1 MGIFDALNTAVAGL
15 QSQSFALQNI
25 SGNISNSSTIGY
37 KGINTSFEDLV
48 AQASSPSAQ
57 VAGGVQ
63 ALSQQTL
70 TTSGTVSSSTVATNM
85 AINGDGFFSVEK
97 PTSIVDNQ
105 PVFSGVTN
113 YTRAGDFQVNANGNL
128 VNGAGYYLMGVTVD
142 PKTGNP
148 LGSVPQVLQFQNNF
162 VPAQA
167 TSNIQYAANLP
178 TIPKTTAS
186 TTATPGTLVADG
198 GLDPSSFSQNPL
210 VLGTPATPFGD
221 NTVTGA
227 AALNTSSIPGWTP
240 GPITKATAL
249 SSIAVGTTTGN
260 AVTNSSAGPAV
271 VSSGATALSGTAP
284 ANALSSSFA
293 VNDTITVNGQT
304 ITFVATGA
312 TGNNQI
318 DIGDNITSLLGK
330 IDALTGT
337 TNASAIDPTTGKITL
352 NDNANAFSIKSSN
365 ATAFAAL
372 GFSGTVT
379 PPSNSLTTSF
389 VVGDAITVDASP
401 ASTIVFYNSKAGGS
415 AGSAANTSYL
425 DIATATVGDLMND
438 IGTITGVQPTINAST
453 GAITLHTGTTQD
465 LTVRSTAPAFTTL
478 GFNTTMSAA
487 RTGGGTNGTGFVV
500 GNDLTTFN
508 GESISGGAVTA
519 YNSAGTPVNLQF
531 RWVKSDSAAL
541 GNPHQDT
548 WNLFYQ
554 SDSTATGTSP
564 AWTNVGVNFIFN
576 SDGSLSSPAGSAI
589 TIPGVSV
596 NNQSLGNVTLNLGAG
611 GLTQFAST
619 TGAATINQIQQNG
632 FAAGQL
638 QSVAINNSGLVVGT
652 FSNGQNLDLAS
663 VTLSHFNGTNY
674 LQALSGEAYA
684 VTEQSGPAIA
694 GASGTISG
702 SALEGS
708 NTDIADEF
716 TKLIVTQQAYSA
728 NTKVITTAKDMVQD
742 LLNVLR

>member
-15 QSQSFALQNI
+15 QSQSYALQNI
-25 SGNISNSSTIGY
+25 SGNIANASTVGY
-37 KGINTSFEDLV
+37 KGINTTFEDLV
-48 AQASSPSAQ
+48 AQSATPTSQ
-57 VAGGVQ
+57 VAGGVT

-70 TTSGTVSSSTVATNM
+70 TTAGTVSSSTVATNM
-85 AINGDGFFSVEK
+85 AINGDGFFSVQK
-97 PTSIVDNQ
+97 PTSVVDNQ
-105 PVFSGVTN
+105 PVFNGVTD

-148 LGSVPQVLQFQNNF
+148 LGNVPQVLQFQNNF
-162 VPAQA
+162 VPAQP
-167 TSNIQYAANLP
+167 TTNIQYAANLP
-178 TIPKTTAS
+178 TVPQTTAS

-198 GLDPSSFSQNPL
+198 GLDPSAFSANPL
-210 VLGTPATPFGD
+210 VLGTPATAFGD

-227 AALNTSSIPGWTP
+227 AALNTSSFPGWTP
-240 GPITKATAL
+240 GPINANTAL
-249 SSIAVGTTTGN
+249 SSTAVGTTTGN
-260 AVTNSSAGPAV
+260 VVPNLSAPAV
-271 VSSGATALSGTAP
+271 VSSGATLLSGTAP

-293 VNDTITVNGQT
+293 VNDTITVNGQV
-304 ITFVATGA
+304 ITFVSGA
-312 TGNNQI
+312 AVGNNQVSI
-318 DIGDNITSLLGK
+318 TDNITTLLGK
-330 IDALTGT
+330 IDAISGT
-337 TNASAIDPTTGKITL
+337 TNPSTISPTTGKITL
-352 NDNANAFSIKSSN
+352 NDNTSALSVKSSN
-365 ATAFAAL
+365 ASAFGAL

-379 PPSNSLTTSF
+379 PPTNSLQSSF
-389 VVGDAITVDASP
+389 VAGNSITVDASP
-401 ASTIVFYNSKAGGS
+401 ASTITFYTGTAPAPVAGTTFV
-415 AGSAANTSYL
+415 NL
-425 DIATATVGDLMND
+425 ATATVGSLLSTID
-438 IGTITGVQPTINAST
+438 GITGTGNPSTINAST
-453 GAITLHTGTTQD
+453 GAITLHTGTAQD
-465 LTVRSTAPAFTTL
+465 LSVASGAAGFTALSF
-478 GFNTTMSAA
+478 GTTMSAA
-487 RTGGGTNGTGFVV
+487 RTGGGTAGTGFVL
-500 GNDLTTFN
+500 GADLTTFN
-508 GESISGGAVTA
+508 SESVSGGAVTA
-519 YNSAGTPVNLQF
+519 YNAAGTPVNLQF
-531 RWVKSDSAAL
+531 RWVKSDSSAL

-554 SDSTATGTSP
+554 SDSTATSTQP
-564 AWTNVGVNFIFN
+564 AWTNVGVNFTFN

-589 TIPGVSV
+589 TIPGVKV
-596 NNQSLGNVTLNLGAG
+596 NNQALGNITLNLGSG

-632 FAAGQL
+632 YAAGQL
-638 QSVAINNSGLVVGT
+638 QSVAINNNGLVVGT

-684 VTEQSGPAIA
+684 VTSQSGPAIA

-728 NTKVITTAKDMVQD
+728 NTKVITTANDMVQD

>member
-15 QSQSFALQNI
+15 QSQSYALQNI
-25 SGNISNSSTIGY
+25 SGNISNASTIGY
-37 KGINTSFEDLV
+37 KGIDTSFEDLV

-70 TTSGTVSSSTVATNM
+70 TTSGTVSASTVATNM
-85 AINGDGFFSVEK
+85 AINGDGFFSVQK

-105 PVFSGVTN
+105 PVFSGVTD

-178 TIPKTTAS
+178 TIPTTTAS

-227 AALNTSSIPGWTP
+227 AALNTSSITGWTP
-240 GPITKATAL
+240 GPVTTATAL
-249 SSIAVGTTTGN
+249 SSIAVATTTGN
-260 AVTNSSAGPAV
+260 AATNLSSPAV

-312 TGNNQI
+312 TGNTQI
-318 DIGDNITSLLGK
+318 NIGDNITTLLGK
-330 IDALTGT
+330 IDLLTGT
-337 TNASAIDPTTGKITL
+337 TNASTIDSTTGKITL

-365 ATAFAAL
+365 AAAFAAL

-389 VVGDAITVDASP
+389 VSGDAITVDS
-401 ASTIVFYNSKAGGS
+401 STIVFYNSKAGGS

-425 DIATATVGDLMND
+425 DLANATVGDLMND
-438 IGTITGVQPTINAST
+438 IGTITGKPPTINAST
-453 GAITLHTGTTQD
+453 GAITLHTGTAQD
-465 LTVRSTAPAFTTL
+465 LLVKSSSPAFAAL

-487 RTGGGTNGTGFVV
+487 RTGGGTSGTGFVV

-508 GESISGGAVTA
+508 SESISGGAVTA

-564 AWTNVGVNFIFN
+564 SWTNVGVNFIFN

-611 GLTQFAST
+611 GLTQYAST

-632 FAAGQL
+632 YAAGQL

-728 NTKVITTAKDMVQD
+728 NTKVITTANDMVQD